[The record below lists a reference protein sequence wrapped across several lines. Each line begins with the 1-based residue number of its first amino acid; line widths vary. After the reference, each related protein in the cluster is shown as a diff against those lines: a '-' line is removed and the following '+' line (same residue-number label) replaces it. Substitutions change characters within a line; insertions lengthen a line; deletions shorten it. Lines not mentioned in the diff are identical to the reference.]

1 MFQLGRKQGQELL
14 PTGLRK
20 LNFLS
25 QELDKTDFKLFLK
38 RHASSKA
45 TKYKVNKSDHIF
57 SLSPSHK
64 SLLGSKISLFNP
76 RVLILLLFQRELK

>member
-25 QELDKTDFKLFLK
+25 QESDKIDT
-38 RHASSKA
+38 SSKA